1 VEDERKKQL
10 GSAPTTPAP
19 PSPVPSPDLAAGSGP
34 DSTLDMP
41 AVDAATTTDLP
52 ASLGRF
58 RVRAKLGEG
67 GMGVVLDCVDADLG
81 RRVAIKLV
89 RTEADV
95 PAYRARLLREAQ
107 AMARL
112 EHPNVVRVYEVG
124 SERGRLFIAMEYVD
138 GVTLSTWLRERRT
151 WPEVVEMF
159 AQVGAGLSA
168 VHGVGLVHRD
178 FKPDNVLVDKTGR
191 ARVADFGLA
200 RLDGDA
206 QPLTRTGVMMGTPGY
221 MAPEQQFG
229 SDVDGR
235 ADQYSFCV
243 ALREA
248 LGGRP
253 LDDQR
258 WKAVP
263 EAVRAVI
270 TRGLSYDADERFAS
284 IDALLAALTAAVPAG
299 AAKPKESRWPA
310 ALAVLAVLG
319 AVSGVVAYVS
329 SRRRDSAADKAAPP
343 ALLAGRDD
351 AAAAAAALADAGLAI
366 TAPGDAALAITSR
379 DAALAIT
386 APIDAAAAT
395 VHTHDAGIRVAVAEP
410 RDASAPADAGMAVVT
425 AAPNT
430 PGGPLVADGPT
441 TKHLPAAKPGDPG
454 HGPVVRAAI
463 KDLGYDGF
471 DVDHPPASLDENDPI
486 DQVKLGMIARRH
498 GDCSDAEKRWT
509 AAIAAL
515 KPTEPEDQA
524 TWAARAWLGR
534 GLCSLGEGHAQD
546 AWDQVSRAWVHGDRP
561 VIQLVMAFAKYDLA
575 VAANDYDGKNVA
587 YGLLLTAEHLKDARV
602 HAALGKW
609 LDGLGLGLHQDAP
622 IH

>member
-1 VEDERKKQL
+1 VEDERNKQL

-52 ASLGRF
+52 AALGRF
-58 RVRAKLGEG
+58 RVRKKLGEG

-138 GVTLSTWLRERRT
+138 GVTLSAWLREPRP

-159 AQVGAGLSA
+159 VRAGAGLSA

-178 FKPDNVLVDKTGR
+178 FKPDNVLVDSTGR

-263 EAVRAVI
+263 EAVRAVV

-284 IDALLAALTAAVPAG
+284 MDALLAALAAAVPAP
-299 AAKPKESRWPA
+299 AKPKESRWPA

-329 SRRRDSAADKAAPP
+329 SRRTDPAADKARPP
-343 ALLAGRDD
+343 ALLAGGDD
-351 AAAAAAALADAGLAI
+351 GAAPAAAVADAGLAI
-366 TAPGDAALAITSR
+366 NEPRDGALAIN
-379 DAALAIT
+379 
-386 APIDAAAAT
+386 APIDAAVAT
-395 VHTHDAGIRVAVAEP
+395 LHAHDAGVRVAVAAP
-410 RDASAPADAGMAVVT
+410 RDAWPPADAGMAVVT

-454 HGPVVRAAI
+454 HAPVVRAAI

-471 DVDHPPASLDENDPI
+471 DVDRPPATLDDTDPI
-486 DQVKLGMIARRH
+486 DQIKLGMIARRH
-498 GDCSDAEKRWT
+498 GNCSDAEKRWT
-509 AAIAAL
+509 AAIATL